1 MSAQLRVSLHH
12 VATRSCSGI
21 HHSPHAAPTEG
32 RLVNG
37 TKPYSKVA
45 ERNHSNANRRPS
57 RALICANVLQ
67 SKQFSYVDLMH
78 SNTMQYVLTLSAHAS
93 LRVPF
98 VLLWCIH
105 WALWKTARMKLYTE
119 PSLAEVT
126 PPIIHPS
133 CWQPAGRIISKGL
146 RCTLRYESED
156 YWRQTIV
163 WSGEWP
169 DWLRAPLAPIT
180 GRHLKSESNKNLMDD
195 PEHLISW

>member
-1 MSAQLRVSLHH
+1 MSAQLKVSLHH
-12 VATRSCSGI
+12 VATRSRSSI
-21 HHSPHAAPTEG
+21 HHSPC
-32 RLVNG
+32 RLYRG
-37 TKPYSKVA
+37 TPCQWHKAYSKVA
-45 ERNHSNANRRPS
+45 ERNHSNANRRPI

-119 PSLAEVT
+119 PSQAEVT

-133 CWQPAGRIISKGL
+133 CWQPAGCIISRRL
-146 RCTLRYESED
+146 RCTPRYESVD

-169 DWLRAPLAPIT
+169 DRLRAPWHP
-180 GRHLKSESNKNLMDD
+180 
-195 PEHLISW
+195 